1 MAQLFYFKEMLSLE
15 EKENLKTEIQFS
27 FARSSGSGGQ
37 HVNKTNTKVILHW
50 DFVKSDAFIE
60 KKKNILLPKLL
71 IKYPSGRLFLTV
83 EETRSQLQNKEL
95 AVNKLF
101 HLLNKLLFVK
111 SLRKKVKIKKS
122 VVENRLVQKKKL
134 SFIKI
139 SRKKPSSGNNE

>member
-1 MAQLFYFKEMLSLE
+1 M
-15 EKENLKTEIQFS
+15 
-27 FARSSGSGGQ
+27 
-37 HVNKTNTKVILHW
+37 HW

-71 IKYPSGRLFLTV
+71 LKYPSGRLFLTV

-111 SLRKKVKIKKS
+111 PLRKKVKIKKS
-122 VVENRLVQKKKL
+122 VIENRLAQKKKL

-139 SRKKPSSGNNE
+139 SRKKPSSENND